1 MGDGSKTTSELSSWE
16 AELRQR
22 EERVRGRER
31 AVLERE
37 RKVAGKC
44 HVCSVHTSIISHC
57 PPLLTG
63 REKSVQER
71 EARLRLL
78 EKG

>member
-1 MGDGSKTTSELSSWE
+1 MGDGGKTTSELSSWE

-44 HVCSVHTSIISHC
+44 HVCSVYSCLS
-57 PPLLTG
+57 
-63 REKSVQER
+63 
-71 EARLRLL
+71 
-78 EKG
+78 

>member
-1 MGDGSKTTSELSSWE
+1 MGDGGKTTSELSSWE

-44 HVCSVHTSIISHC
+44 HVCSVYTFISHC
-57 PPLLTG
+57 PSTAH
-63 REKSVQER
+63 SS
-71 EARLRLL
+71 
-78 EKG
+78 

>member
-1 MGDGSKTTSELSSWE
+1 MGEKGRTTSELSYWE

-22 EERVRGRER
+22 EERVRARER

-44 HVCSVHTSIISHC
+44 HVCSVHSSILHC
-57 PPLLTG
+57 PSTAH
-63 REKSVQER
+63 RS
-71 EARLRLL
+71 
-78 EKG
+78 